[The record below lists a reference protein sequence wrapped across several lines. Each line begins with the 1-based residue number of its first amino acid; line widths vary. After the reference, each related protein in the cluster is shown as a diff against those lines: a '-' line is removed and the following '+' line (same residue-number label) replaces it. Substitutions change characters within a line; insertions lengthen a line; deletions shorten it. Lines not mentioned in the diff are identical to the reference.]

1 MTKPGTK
8 LEESSFCRCCCAL
21 PLQLALQRRRCR
33 ALPAEPRVELD
44 FYRMDNA
51 PCHHH

>member
-1 MTKPGTK
+1 LTIAGRAA
-8 LEESSFCRCCCAL
+8 S
-21 PLQLALQRRRCR
+21 RRCSWHCNAAAA